1 MKRLIAFMM
10 IFVVFGCETENA
22 PDCFQKAGKI
32 IQKEVSVEPFTE
44 IEVFE
49 RIKLY
54 IQQGPEQKVVIETGK
69 NLMNEVS
76 AEVENG
82 RLLLYNE
89 NGCNLFRDYGV
100 TKIYVTTPDLTW
112 LQSSS
117 NIPIESI
124 GTLKFDNLWLR
135 SLNQEMDPEIHTDGD
150 FILDLDVK
158 NLRITSDNYAH
169 FYISGKAENVNIFFA
184 AGDGRLEGRDF
195 IVQNYDIF
203 HRGTNS
209 IIVNPQQSLK
219 GDIYS
224 YGDIISVNR
233 PPVVRVNEHFRGR
246 LIFESP

>member
-1 MKRLIAFMM
+1 MKKLVVILLVLIAFS
-10 IFVVFGCETENA
+10 CETENA
-22 PDCFQKAGKI
+22 PDCFQQAGKI
-32 IQKEVSVEPFTE
+32 IQKEVEVDPFTE

-54 IQQGPEQKVVIETGK
+54 IQQGPEQKVVIETGE

-76 AEVENG
+76 VKVENG
-82 RLLLYNE
+82 RLLLYND
-89 NGCNLFRDYGV
+89 NGCNLFREYGV
-100 TKIYVTTPDLTW
+100 TKIYVTTRDLTW

-117 NIPIESI
+117 NIPLESI
-124 GTLKFDNLWLR
+124 GTLKFDTLWLR

-158 NLRITSDNYAH
+158 NLRITNDNYSH
-169 FYISGKAENVNIFFA
+169 YYLTGKAENVDVFFA
-184 AGDGRLEGRDF
+184 AGDGRLEGREF

-233 PPVVRVNEHFRGR
+233 PPVVNVKEHFKGK
-246 LIFESP
+246 LIFETN